1 MTRAPRLTVIVP
13 TCDRPDTLRACL
25 ETVLAQTSGDLQLV
39 VSDNFSRPETAAVIR
54 SFSDPRITAVRTDRR
69 LGMSAHWDFALQ
81 HARGEWVTVV
91 GDDDGLLLD
100 GAERFL
106 SLAGRAGVDAI
117 SSLRCMY
124 VWPMAGRSGE
134 GELTVLQGSGF
145 DVRDSREW
153 LEIVL
158 RQGESY
164 AHLPWIYTGGFVRRA
179 VLDSIRARMGR
190 CFSSM
195 NPDIYSAVAVA
206 SAIPRYGYSH
216 EPFSIGGTSSHSN
229 GLKCFTTKRQDKKE
243 IAFFSENDLEFHPS
257 LGDGFVPSLSLFV
270 YEAYLRSAPLRDF
283 QIATDTFEQL
293 CLAIALSKDD
303 TRAHTLEY
311 CREVAEANGLNATAL
326 EAASGRL
333 RFQLSTRKKLK
344 RLKASLTIGG
354 KPRKTVVRSSS
365 IDTVMAAALESS
377 RQLAHA

>member
-13 TCDRPDTLRACL
+13 TCDRPDTLRSCI
-25 ETVLAQTSGDLQLV
+25 ETILAQSCGDLQLV

-54 SFSDPRITAVRTDRR
+54 SFTDPRITALRTDRR
-69 LGMSAHWDFALQ
+69 LGMSAHWDFALP
-81 HARGEWVTVV
+81 HARGEWITVV

-106 SLAGRAGVDAI
+106 ALAERANVDAI

-124 VWPMAGRSGE
+124 VWPMAGNSGE

-153 LEIVL
+153 LETVL

-164 AHLPWIYTGGFVRRA
+164 AHLPWIYTGGFVRRT
-179 VLDSIRARMGR
+179 VMDSIRARMGR

-206 SAIPRYGYSH
+206 SSMPRYGYSH

-229 GLKCFTTKRQDKKE
+229 GLKCFTTKREDKKK
-243 IAFFSENDLEFHPS
+243 IAFFSENDVEFLPS

-270 YEAYLRSAPLRDF
+270 YEAYLRAAPLRTYSID
-283 QIATDTFEQL
+283 TDTFEQL
-293 CLAIALSKDD
+293 CLAIALAKDD
-303 TRAHTLEY
+303 TRAHTVEY
-311 CREVAEANGLNATAL
+311 CREVAQANGLDANGL

-333 RFQLSTRKKLK
+333 RFQLSARKKLR

-354 KPRKTVVRSSS
+354 KPRKVVSRSAK
-365 IDTVMAAALESS
+365 IDTVMAAARECS
-377 RQLAHA
+377 RQLTPA